1 MRYDRGTGGAV
12 AEATLATRG
21 IALAAEPPPLSP
33 TERAQVGHRYFV
45 RYCSACHGAE
55 GGAMGPLPQPS
66 SRPRRIARTLPNS
79 NKCLDCRSTDVV
91 QYGKQAQGTQR

>member
-1 MRYDRGTGGAV
+1 MGYDRGRDGTR

-21 IALAAEPPPLSP
+21 MALATEPPPLSP

-55 GGAMGPLPQPS
+55 GGGDGPAAAALQSPPADLT
-66 SRPRRIARTLPNS
+66 RIA
-79 NKCLDCRSTDVV
+79 
-91 QYGKQAQGTQR
+91 QQQ